1 MVSHP
6 VYSIAYAG
14 HCGSRIPAGAV
25 HAGRGAGGPLRVET
39 KDGSRIAF
47 VRETRGSLL
56 AGIVVTRSDG
66 TLVREIL
73 FRPAEAHVS
82 GMRWVESPE
91 WISNRSEEHTS
102 ELQSPCNLVCRLLL
116 EKKTK

>member
-1 MVSHP
+1 MRATTVLGFLLALSM
-6 VYSIAYAG
+6 
-14 HCGSRIPAGAV
+14 PAAAQV
-25 HAGRGAGGPLRVET
+25 GPLRVET

-91 WISNRSEEHTS
+91 WISNRR
-102 ELQSPCNLVCRLLL
+102 LVASGSGVLKQFRDFAAQRP
-116 EKKTK
+116 